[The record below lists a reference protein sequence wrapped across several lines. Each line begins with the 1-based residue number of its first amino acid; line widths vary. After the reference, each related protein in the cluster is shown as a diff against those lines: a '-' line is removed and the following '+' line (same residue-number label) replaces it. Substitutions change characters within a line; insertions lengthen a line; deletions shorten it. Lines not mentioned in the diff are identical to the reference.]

1 MMTLLVPMIT
11 LDFPTVGGASGI
23 FVAIGWTIRET
34 IQWLTRRKDQGLAEV
49 GQQVTA
55 TSSAVND
62 AATVNAVMLRNIEA
76 LQTENQRV
84 HSINTSL
91 IETITEKDRTISE
104 MQSQIQKLMG
114 ELDTLYSRLE
124 ELKSR

>member
-1 MMTLLVPMIT
+1 MITLLT

-23 FVAIGWTIRET
+23 IVAIGWSVREF
-34 IQWLTRRKDQGLAEV
+34 IQWLGRRRDQELTEA
-49 GQQVTA
+49 GQAVSA
-55 TSSAVND
+55 VSSAVND

-76 LQTENQRV
+76 LQQENQRV

-91 IETITEKDRTISE
+91 IQTITEKDRTISG
-104 MQSQIQKLMG
+104 MQEQIRTLMG

>member
-1 MMTLLVPMIT
+1 MNTLLTPLIT

-23 FVAIGWTIRET
+23 FVAIGWSVREI
-34 IQWLTRRKDQGLAEV
+34 IQWLNRRKDQELAEV
-49 GQQVTA
+49 GQHVTA
-55 TSSAVND
+55 QSSAVND

-76 LQTENQRV
+76 LQAENARV
-84 HSINTSL
+84 HGINTSL
-91 IETITEKDRTISE
+91 IETITEKDRTISA
-104 MQSQIQKLMG
+104 MQEQIRTLMG

>member
-1 MMTLLVPMIT
+1 MINSLVPYLTI
-11 LDFPTVGGASGI
+11 DFPTVGGASGI
-23 FVAIGWTIRET
+23 LVAIGWSVREM
-34 IQWLTRRKDQGLAEV
+34 IQWLNRRKDLELAEV
-49 GQQVTA
+49 GQHVTA

-76 LQTENQRV
+76 LQAENQRV

-91 IETITEKDRTISE
+91 VQTITEKDRTISE
-104 MQSQIQKLMG
+104 MQNQIQKLMG
-114 ELDTLYSRLE
+114 ELDTLYGRLE

>member
-1 MMTLLVPMIT
+1 MMTILVPLIT

-23 FVAIGWTIRET
+23 FVAIGWSIREI
-34 IQWLTRRKDQGLAEV
+34 IQWLNRRKDQELAEV
-49 GQQVTA
+49 GHHVTA

-76 LQTENQRV
+76 LQVENQRV

-91 IETITEKDRTISE
+91 VATITEKDRTISE

-114 ELDTLYSRLE
+114 ELDTLYGRLE